1 MGYRYINQLATPE
14 NLNRFL
20 EFVDLAAG
28 AGQET
33 SNVWEIERRLVDS
46 HPMQLCVRA
55 VVQEP
60 ASAQLLKER
69 YIGPTYDLQA
79 MLKMPKHSLGWTYGK
94 IMTAMGYDPE
104 FYPHRTQFESDA
116 DYISF
121 RVDKTH
127 DIHHIL
133 TGFSLD
139 NLGELGVIS
148 VIVAQT
154 RYPTFLLIDLL
165 ALLMS
170 FFTSDILMSEAQSN
184 AELMKTLGYKFELI
198 SQGIAIGRAAQPLF
212 PIKWEEGLERSL
224 AEWREELNIEPVLEG
239 PWSWYSR
246 PELQA
251 AITQSLP

>member
-1 MGYRYINQLATPE
+1 MSYRYINQLATPE
-14 NLNRFL
+14 NINRFL

-28 AGQET
+28 AGNDT
-33 SNVWEIERRLVDS
+33 ANVWEIERRLVNS
-46 HPMQLCVRA
+46 LPMQLCVKA
-55 VVQEP
+55 LHAEP
-60 ASAQLLKER
+60 SSAQLIEER
-69 YIGPTYDLQA
+69 YIGAAYDLEA
-79 MLKMPKHSLGWTYGK
+79 MGKMPKNSLGWTYSK
-94 IMTAMGYDPE
+94 IMTALGYDPQ
-104 FYPHRTQFESDA
+104 FYPQRTEFESDA
-116 DYISF
+116 DYIGF

-148 VIVAQT
+148 VTVAQT

-165 ALLMS
+165 SLLLT
-170 FFTSDILMSEAQSN
+170 FFTSDTLVSDVETDAD
-184 AELMKTLGYKFELI
+184 LTKTLGYKFDLI
-198 SQGIAIGRAAQPLF
+198 SQGINIGRNAKPLF

-224 AEWREELNIEPVLEG
+224 EDWRSELNIKPVLEG

-251 AITQSLP
+251 AIA